1 MVESNHKS
9 NIANLRNFK
18 PSNIKLDCTDI
29 LMKVNLSARQSLIQ
43 DIKEF
48 RNRNLPGVVDRLK
61 NNCSYLNEEVFYI
74 TMYLACVK

>member
-1 MVESNHKS
+1 
-9 NIANLRNFK
+9 
-18 PSNIKLDCTDI
+18 
-29 LMKVNLSARQSLIQ
+29 MKVNLSARQSLIQ

>member
-1 MVESNHKS
+1 
-9 NIANLRNFK
+9 
-18 PSNIKLDCTDI
+18 
-29 LMKVNLSARQSLIQ
+29 MKVNLSARQSLIQ

-61 NNCSYLNEEVFYI
+61 NNCSYLNEVFYI